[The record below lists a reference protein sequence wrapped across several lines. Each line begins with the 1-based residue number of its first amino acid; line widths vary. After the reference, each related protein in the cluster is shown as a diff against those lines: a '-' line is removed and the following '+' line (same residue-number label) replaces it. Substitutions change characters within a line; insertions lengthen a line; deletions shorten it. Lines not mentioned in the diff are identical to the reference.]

1 MRMTIGR
8 RLGLAFV
15 VLLASVAALGAWGFV
30 TMRRNAADVGGRLAR
45 SVAAVSAAG
54 EMTLAAR
61 QATLLLQGQSAAGT
75 SELKEL
81 PGLREAFARA
91 AEDLGRSSSLA
102 GAGDVARDF
111 EDALQK
117 GERMV
122 AATAAQQWL
131 EAGQLTR
138 TFQSASQAVVERLD
152 AIRKGET
159 EGVQAQLRAAEGDV
173 NVRAVWFGLGI
184 LAAVAAGAAAAFRLR
199 QRLVVPIVS
208 LVAVAKRIAVEG
220 DLTQRVRSSGDDEI
234 AELQRAMADLS
245 DNLARVIG
253 QVRDAAGGIGSAAAQ
268 VSVSAAAVSQGAGE
282 QAASVEETSSSL
294 EEMSTSIGQNAQ
306 SSRQTEQMAVQGAAN
321 AEQSGDAVRDT
332 VSAMNQIAERITI
345 VEEIAYQ
352 TNLLA
357 LNAAIEAAR
366 AGEHGK
372 GFAVVATEVRK
383 LAERSQGAAKEIGA
397 LASSCVAVATR
408 SGRLLGELVPTI
420 KKTSELVQEVAAAS
434 SEQAT
439 GVSQIN
445 RAMGSVGE
453 ITQRNATAAEELAST
468 AEEMSAQAEALQQLV
483 GFFRVVAGEGAAP
496 APFPHRPES
505 PIEPA
510 ALSVNGRRTALRRA
524 ERPSSSRP

>member
-8 RLGLAFV
+8 RLGIAFITI
-15 VLLASVAALGAWGFV
+15 LASVAALGGWGFV
-30 TMRRNAADVGGRLAR
+30 TMRRNAADVGGRLTR

-61 QATLLLQGQSAAGT
+61 QATQLLQGQAAAGT

-81 PGLREAFARA
+81 PGLRAAFAKA
-91 AEDLGRSSSLA
+91 AEELARTSSQPIA
-102 GAGDVARDF
+102 KDVTRDF
-111 EDALQK
+111 EDAVQK

-122 AATAAQQWL
+122 AATASQEWL
-131 EAGQLTR
+131 EAGALTK
-138 TFQSASQAVVERLD
+138 TFLSASQAIVERLD
-152 AIRKGET
+152 AIRRGET
-159 EGVQAQLRAAEGDV
+159 EGIHAQLRAAESDV
-173 NVRAVWFGLGI
+173 NLRAAEFGLGI
-184 LAAVAAGAAAAFRLR
+184 LAAVAVGAAVAWRLR

-208 LVAVAKRIAVEG
+208 LVAVAKRIANEG
-220 DLTQRVRSSGDDEI
+220 DLTQQVRAAGDDEI
-234 AELQRAMADLS
+234 AELQRAMSAMS

-253 QVRDAAGGIGSAAAQ
+253 QVRDAASGIGSAAAQ
-268 VSVSAAAVSQGAGE
+268 VSASAAAVSQGAGE

-294 EEMSTSIGQNAQ
+294 EEMSTSINQNAQ
-306 SSRQTEQMAVQGAAN
+306 NSRQTEQMAVQGAAN
-321 AEQSGDAVRDT
+321 AEQSGEAVRDT

-383 LAERSQGAAKEIGA
+383 LAERSQGAAREIGA

-408 SGRLLGELVPTI
+408 SGRLLGELVPAI
-420 KKTSELVQEVAAAS
+420 KKTSDLFQEVAAAS

-445 RAMGSVGE
+445 RAMSAVEE

-468 AEEMSAQAEALQQLV
+468 AEEMSAQAEALQHLV
-483 GFFRVVAGEGAAP
+483 GFFRLAGANGAAA
-496 APFPHRPES
+496 APLLSRPEA
-505 PIEPA
+505 PHVPA
-510 ALSVNGRRTALRRA
+510 ALPLPAAPPIVQRA
-524 ERPSSSRP
+524 ARISR